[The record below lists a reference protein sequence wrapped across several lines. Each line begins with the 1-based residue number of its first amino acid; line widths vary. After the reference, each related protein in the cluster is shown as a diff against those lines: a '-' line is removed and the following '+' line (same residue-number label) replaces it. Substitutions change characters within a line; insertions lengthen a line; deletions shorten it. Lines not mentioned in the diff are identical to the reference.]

1 MKNIFVLFFFM
12 IICGLVVAPVS
23 GYQWTLR
30 DHSES
35 VWESTWDVSGSYPS
49 PSVAIITD
57 PPYPVIRLAS
67 TYCHHLYEPSV
78 HLVTPQNSFD
88 YFAFTLNDVPSPTGL
103 KYRNIFLL
111 SISEDGSRSYLILG
125 DMGGVVA
132 EDRIEIIKSGGV
144 WNWYLNGVYIKS
156 TTSSMTPNAWG
167 FGLAGYNNRKYVWVN
182 IYLRDVVATT
192 QESQAWVLSR
202 PMTGANGTS
211 YYLMHNPG
219 VYSPG
224 LYDGVSNALYS
235 SDFIV
240 TWARPSIGYKGDL
253 RYADRI
259 DFVHFQSG
267 QVIYSHPLNETHISG
282 KLTFSVEEVFT
293 NTSAPYGEYWIKL
306 HRSDDM
312 FMQGRFITYTP
323 TPIGG
328 HNIDWDK
335 TKYYTT
341 DTAKIT
347 TTLSSL
353 DPAYQYS
360 GKIFDIYGANH
371 GSWSIPTT
379 SHTETIAINNW
390 DTGVYY
396 ASISLKE
403 KATGEEFD
411 VAFTAMEIHEGVGFA
426 GTTLDVVSGDPASNT
441 SVTLTQA
448 GTPQNTE
455 SDSDGKYVVG
465 DLVQNY
471 PVTFTANKTGYVH
484 YDWIYTPLQAR
495 SYDFDMYLYPDP
507 LFPAPSTPAWTG
519 NNGTA
524 VAGFVHKSHNKQPL
538 ESALVELTIDNVT
551 SSTYTYGTGFY
562 SFDNLSPD
570 LNYSLNVYSAGYTN
584 TSASGTLGN
593 GTVSTHN
600 FQLNGMSSLY
610 GRVHNADTYQGIENA
625 TVTATIGGSFYN
637 TTSSSTGYYIIH
649 DVPANTGYSVQAT
662 KTGFKASDTKTGT
675 LSDGYPTLQKI
686 PMEGEYTLSL
696 NFLDAKDRTL
706 VGGNFT
712 VYLDTG
718 AETTVS
724 GGKAYFYNLLKG
736 TYFVQTASSESHY
749 GSNTMVVVEGDTDKT
764 VYLQRIT
771 QAGDAPAYGSQYPPH
786 QVKFEVRTFAGAAV
800 SNATIM
806 AKGGE
811 VSFGAV
817 GWLQGL
823 FGLKVDETPIHNE
836 TMIATTDSYGI
847 ANFLM
852 IPVIKY
858 DINVTK
864 DDEELKQFTVYPKD
878 DYYLILVG
886 DTLWRDPSKDPLAVV
901 TTSVSLLDKDGII
914 SVNYLDIS
922 DDTSSVIMN
931 VYQRSSANKTEKVL
945 VDSHTVSTSSNFT
958 YNFTMDDFARQS
970 YYVEIDADHGT
981 LGDIERVYGVT
992 FGGVRVP
999 IGDIPSEMYIW
1010 IALGILMLTGCI
1022 FGATS
1027 AVAGAVVVCFFGWI
1041 LLAFGWLDD
1050 LGLGAPLALSAASL
1064 IAVVSVL
1071 QKRFREEGFN

>member
-1 MKNIFVLFFFM
+1 MKKIFILFFCLVV
-12 IICGLVVAPVS
+12 CGLVVAPAS
-23 GYQWTLR
+23 GYQWTLT

-35 VWESTWDVSGSYPS
+35 VWESTWEAKYTGGVSGSVGTIEITEEFYP
-49 PSVAIITD
+49 T
-57 PPYPVIRLAS
+57 IRFYETKGTYNFWVVTPKEDFDYLALTIAS
-67 TYCHHLYEPSV
+67 TSGFKY
-78 HLVTPQNSFD
+78 TP
-88 YFAFTLNDVPSPTGL
+88 YHAFRIIDSYGSSGTVYAAGGTPPV
-103 KYRNIFLL
+103 
-111 SISEDGSRSYLILG
+111 GSRYEFIK
-125 DMGGVVA
+125 
-132 EDRIEIIKSGGV
+132 KSGS
-144 WNWYLNGVYIKS
+144 WDTYLNGVYVSSVSSPIS
-156 TTSSMTPNAWG
+156 PERWCIFFYDYRYGYPYQPCSISLRDIIVTTS
-167 FGLAGYNNRKYVWVN
+167 
-182 IYLRDVVATT
+182 
-192 QESQAWVLSR
+192 ESQAWLLSR
-202 PMTGANGTS
+202 PPTGPNGTS
-211 YYLMHNPG
+211 HFLM
-219 VYSPG
+219 YSEGAYTPG
-224 LYDGVSNALYS
+224 LYSGINTFVS
-235 SDFIV
+235 SDFYLS
-240 TWARPSIGYKGDL
+240 WARPSIGYKGDL
-253 RYADRI
+253 RYAERI
-259 DFVHFQSG
+259 DFVHFQTG
-267 QVIYSHPLNETHISG
+267 EVVYSHYLNENDTHGRIS
-282 KLTFSVEEVFT
+282 FEVEDVFV

-306 HRSDDM
+306 MRSDDM
-312 FMQGRFITYTP
+312 FMQGRFITYSQ

-328 HNIDWDK
+328 HTILWDK
-335 TKYYTT
+335 IRYYST

-347 TTLSSL
+347 SSIASL
-353 DPAYQYS
+353 DPAYEYS

-371 GSWSIPTT
+371 GTWSIPTT
-379 SHTETIAINNW
+379 SHTETITINNW
-390 DTGVYY
+390 DTGIYY
-396 ASISLKE
+396 AAISLKE
-403 KATGEEFD
+403 KSTGEEFD
-411 VAFTAMEIHEGVGFA
+411 VAFTPMEIHEGVGFA

-507 LFPAPSTPAWTG
+507 LFPAPPTPTWVD

-524 VAGFVHKSHNKQPL
+524 VAGFVHKAHNKQPL

-584 TSASGTLGN
+584 ASASGTLGN

-610 GRVHNADTYQGIENA
+610 GRVHNANTYQAIADA
-625 TVTATIGGSFYN
+625 TVTATIGGSSYN

-662 KTGFKASDTKTGT
+662 KTGFKPSDAKTGT
-675 LSDGYPTLQKI
+675 LSDGSPTLQKI
-686 PMEGEYTLSL
+686 PMEGQYTLTL
-696 NFLDAKDRTL
+696 HFLDAKDRTI
-706 VGGNFT
+706 VGGDFT

-718 AETTVS
+718 AETTAS
-724 GGKAYFYNLLKG
+724 GGKAYFYNLVAG
-736 TYFVQTASSESHY
+736 TYFVQTASSDSHY

-786 QVKFEVRTFAGAAV
+786 QVKFEIRTFAGAAV

-864 DDEELKQFTVYPKD
+864 DGEELKQFTVYPKD

-901 TTSVSLLDKDGII
+901 TTSVSLKDKDGVI
-914 SVNYLDIS
+914 SVNYLDIN
-922 DDTSSVIMN
+922 DDTSSVVMN

-945 VDSHTVSTSSNFT
+945 VDSHTVSASSNFT
-958 YNFTMDDFARQS
+958 YNFTMADFARQS
-970 YYVEIDADHGT
+970 YYVEIDAAHGT

-1010 IALGILMLTGCI
+1010 IALGILMLSGCI

-1027 AVAGAVVVCFFGWI
+1027 AVAGAVIVCFFGWI